1 MKFGSVDIN
10 PVVKEFT
17 WKEFQDFY
25 EHSLKG
31 NVTETAEEIADKLG
45 IKIPKSKQKDS
56 NV

>member
-1 MKFGSVDIN
+1 MQFGKVSIN
-10 PVVKEFT
+10 PIVGEFN
-17 WKEFQDFY
+17 WKEFQDLY

-45 IKIPKSKQKDS
+45 IKIPKASKKDS